1 MCTVLTFL
9 PACAVQLNIACPST
23 GCQKMIEVEDEK
35 KLRAFYDK
43 RISDEV
49 EGDVLG
55 PEFEGYVFRISGGND
70 LQGFP
75 MMQGVLVS
83 KRVRLL
89 LKKGSKCYRPR
100 KAGERKRKS
109 VRGCIVSHD
118 LSVLNLVVIKKGKS
132 DVEGLTDEASARPR
146 RLGPKRASKI
156 RKMFD
161 LPKDADVT
169 KAVIYRD
176 IEKDGKK
183 VASKAPKIQ
192 RLITPRRIRR
202 KAKWRSEKA
211 KRFKASKAAAREY
224 NELIAKRAAEERQ
237 RRQSYKEKR
246 RSLSRKLSEKK
257 AARA

>member
-1 MCTVLTFL
+1 MK
-9 PACAVQLNIACPST
+9 LNISCPET
-23 GCQKMIEVEDEK
+23 GQQKCIVVDEDRM
-35 KLRAFYDK
+35 LLPFFDK
-43 RISDEV
+43 RMSQEVDADSLGDE
-49 EGDVLG
+49 
-55 PEFEGYVFRISGGND
+55 FKGYRFQITGGND
-70 LQGFP
+70 KQGFP

-118 LSVLNLVVIKKGKS
+118 LSVINLVVIKKGKN

-156 RKMFD
+156 RKMFH

-169 KAVIYRD
+169 KAVISRD